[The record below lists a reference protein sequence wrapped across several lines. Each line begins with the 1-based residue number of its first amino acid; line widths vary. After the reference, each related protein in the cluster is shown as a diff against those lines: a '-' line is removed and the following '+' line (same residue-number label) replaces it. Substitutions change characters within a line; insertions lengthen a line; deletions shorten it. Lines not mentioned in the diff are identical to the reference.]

1 MNELVRRINQPVICD
16 TYTCNNMAEFEISHE
31 VVRAASMQVCPDC
44 LRKIV
49 EQGAELLGM
58 DMCKCDACTEPE
70 EPLPFDEPD
79 VIEQVTETEENVI
92 LTEEPQEEPKYSEKK
107 LEKIS
112 ESGNNAEPIIA
123 AEDKE
128 PVKTYTCKHCGT
140 EFTDLK
146 TYRGHILNCGK
157 KSKEQ

>member
-1 MNELVRRINQPVICD
+1 MNKLVRRINQPVICD

-31 VVRAASMQVCPDC
+31 VARAASMQVCPEC
-44 LRKIV
+44 LRAIV

-58 DMCKCDACTEPE
+58 DICECDACADQER
-70 EPLPFDEPD
+70 PLPFDEPD
-79 VIEQVTETEENVI
+79 AIEQTTETN
-92 LTEEPQEEPKYSEKK
+92 EPQEESKYSEKNLK
-107 LEKIS
+107 KIS
-112 ESGNNAEPIIA
+112 ESGKNTKPIMS
-123 AEDKE
+123 AEDTE

-146 TYRGHILNCGK
+146 AYRGHILNCSK

>member
-1 MNELVRRINQPVICD
+1 MKNLVRRINQPVICD

-31 VVRAASMQVCPDC
+31 VVRAASMQVCPEC
-44 LRKIV
+44 LKAIV

-58 DMCKCDACTEPE
+58 DMCKCDSCADQEG
-70 EPLPFDEPD
+70 PLPFDEPD
-79 VIEQVTETEENVI
+79 AIEQTVETN
-92 LTEEPQEEPKYSEKK
+92 EPQEESKYSEKN

-112 ESGNNAEPIIA
+112 ESGKNTEPIIS

-146 TYRGHILNCGK
+146 AYRGHILNCGK
-157 KSKEQ
+157 KSKER

>member
-1 MNELVRRINQPVICD
+1 MKNLVRRINQPVICD

-31 VVRAASMQVCPDC
+31 VVRAASMQVCPEC
-44 LRKIV
+44 LKEIV

-58 DMCKCDACTEPE
+58 DMCKCDTCADSE

-79 VIEQVTETEENVI
+79 AIEQTVETN
-92 LTEEPQEEPKYSEKK
+92 EPQEESKYSEKN

-112 ESGNNAEPIIA
+112 ESGKNTEPIIS

-128 PVKTYTCKHCGT
+128 PVKTYTCKHCGA

-146 TYRGHILNCGK
+146 AYRGHILNCGK
-157 KSKEQ
+157 KSKER

>member
-1 MNELVRRINQPVICD
+1 MKNLVRRINQPVICD

-31 VVRAASMQVCPDC
+31 VVRAASMQVCPEC
-44 LRKIV
+44 LKEIV
-49 EQGAELLGM
+49 EQGTQLLGM
-58 DMCKCDACTEPE
+58 DMCKCDTCADSE

-79 VIEQVTETEENVI
+79 AIEQTVETN
-92 LTEEPQEEPKYSEKK
+92 EPQEESKYSEKN

-112 ESGNNAEPIIA
+112 ESGKNTEPIIS

-128 PVKTYTCKHCGT
+128 PVKTYTCKHCGA

-146 TYRGHILNCGK
+146 AYRGHILNCGK

>member
-1 MNELVRRINQPVICD
+1 MKLVRRINQPVICD

-31 VVRAASMQVCPDC
+31 VVRAASMQVCSDC
-44 LRKIV
+44 LREIV

-58 DMCKCDACTEPE
+58 DMCKCDACSDSE
-70 EPLPFDEPD
+70 EPLPFSEPD
-79 VIEQVTETEENVI
+79 VIEQVAETDELHEGF
-92 LTEEPQEEPKYSEKK
+92 KYSEKN
-107 LEKIS
+107 LEEIS
-112 ESGNNAEPIIA
+112 ESGKNAEPIIA

-146 TYRGHILNCGK
+146 VYRGHILNCGK

>member
-1 MNELVRRINQPVICD
+1 MKNLVRRINTPVICD

-31 VVRAASMQVCPDC
+31 VVRAASMQVCPEC
-44 LRKIV
+44 LRAIV

-58 DMCKCDACTEPE
+58 DMCKCDACADSE
-70 EPLPFDEPD
+70 ESLPFDEPD
-79 VIEQVTETEENVI
+79 AIEQTTETN
-92 LTEEPQEEPKYSEKK
+92 EPQEESKYSEKN

-112 ESGNNAEPIIA
+112 ESGKNTELIIS
-123 AEDKE
+123 AEDTE

-157 KSKEQ
+157 KSKER

>member
-1 MNELVRRINQPVICD
+1 MNKLVRRINTPVICD

-31 VVRAASMQVCPDC
+31 VVRAASMQVCPEC
-44 LRKIV
+44 LRAIV

-58 DMCKCDACTEPE
+58 DMCKCESCSDSER
-70 EPLPFDEPD
+70 PLPFDEPD
-79 VIEQVTETEENVI
+79 AIEQTTETN
-92 LTEEPQEEPKYSEKK
+92 EPQEESKYSEKN

-112 ESGNNAEPIIA
+112 ESGKNTESIIS
-123 AEDKE
+123 AEDTE

-146 TYRGHILNCGK
+146 AYRGHILNCGK
-157 KSKEQ
+157 KSKER